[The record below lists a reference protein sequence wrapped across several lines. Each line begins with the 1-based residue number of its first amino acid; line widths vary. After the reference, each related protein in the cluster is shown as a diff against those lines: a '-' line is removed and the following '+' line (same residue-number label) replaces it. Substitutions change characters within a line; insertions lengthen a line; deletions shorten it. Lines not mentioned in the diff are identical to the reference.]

1 MNLQDFI
8 NNATELAHT
17 IIESGLYE
25 PDSPTYKQAEEIID
39 TSDNADTLITQ
50 YYDNTNR
57 IALIW
62 GIDDVKF
69 QADELGVELSDQQA
83 FDILHDIN
91 KKHDA
96 SIGVNWDVIK
106 CYIDM
111 YKND

>member
-25 PDSPTYKQAEEIID
+25 GTGIHKIAEEIID
-39 TSDNADTLITQ
+39 RSDNADTLITQ
-50 YYDNTNR
+50 HYDSTDR

-69 QADELGVELSDQQA
+69 QADELGIELSDQQA

-91 KKHDA
+91 RKHDA

-106 CYIDM
+106 CYIDIH
-111 YKND
+111 KND